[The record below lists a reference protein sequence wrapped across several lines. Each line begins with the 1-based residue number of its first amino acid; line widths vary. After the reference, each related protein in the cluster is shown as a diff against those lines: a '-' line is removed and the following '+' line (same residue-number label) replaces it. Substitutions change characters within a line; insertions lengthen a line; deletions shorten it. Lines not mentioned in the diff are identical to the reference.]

1 MTLEQFLALP
11 EEKPYLE
18 YVDGEVC
25 PKTMPTRRHGELV
38 AELVFRLKTF
48 QQASPTGITRTEVRH
63 YSQRAN
69 RAYLPDVEFVLSE
82 HVRRGPDRAG
92 PVLEPP
98 DLAVEVLSP
107 DDRASRVLDRVE
119 FYLAEGVQIVWV
131 VDPEAETVTEYQ
143 RGAPMR
149 TLRRGDALEA
159 EGLLPDFRLA
169 VAELFDSAP

>member
-25 PKTMPTRRHGELV
+25 PKTMPTRRHGKI
-38 AELVFRLKTF
+38 AARLIR
-48 QQASPTGITRTEVRH
+48 ALGGAIDAAPDLEVLTEVRH
-63 YSQRAN
+63 YSARAN
-69 RAYLPDVEFVLSE
+69 RLYLPDVEVA
-82 HVRRGPDRAG
+82 RRTSADED
-92 PVLEPP
+92 PVPEPP
-98 DLAVEVLSP
+98 VVAVEVLSP